1 MGIWSWTTTSCPSER
16 SSADGG
22 AAAALVVVVVR
33 GLVELVE
40 AEAEGGEGAE
50 AMTLAME
57 RVDWRTG
64 RR

>member
-1 MGIWSWTTTSCPSER
+1 MVV
-16 SSADGG
+16 
-22 AAAALVVVVVR
+22 VVVVVR

-40 AEAEGGEGAE
+40 AEAEAEGAE